1 MTASK
6 LNSEMLQ
13 SENVALKTE
22 KDKLLVELKSTRE
35 LQSVFES
42 RCSEQLEQLN
52 KLKQEH

>member
-35 LQSVFES
+35 L
-42 RCSEQLEQLN
+42 
-52 KLKQEH
+52 